1 MYFYCFCYK
10 FAKKGAFMIYSLK
23 GKVVKTEE
31 NFVVL
36 ETPNGISWGVICSTP
51 TVIAVSQE
59 TETITL
65 LTYLQVRE
73 DALTLYGFSNQQEK
87 ELFQNLITVSGIGP
101 KMAIQILSGISVQD
115 FALSVLNGNVKTL
128 SGVKGL
134 GKKTAERIIVEL
146 REKMGELPNNTSL
159 DFLST
164 PTTAKTSA
172 MQEAEGVL
180 ISLGFKNEAEKLL
193 KTYATPNMTA
203 EEIIRACLQGAGK

>member
-1 MYFYCFCYK
+1 
-10 FAKKGAFMIYSLK
+10 MIYSLK

-31 NFVVL
+31 NLVVL

-159 DFLST
+159 DFLSA

-180 ISLGFKNEAEKLL
+180 ISLGFKNEAEKLI

>member
-1 MYFYCFCYK
+1 
-10 FAKKGAFMIYSLK
+10 MIYSLK

-31 NFVVL
+31 NLVVL
-36 ETPNGISWGVICSTP
+36 ETSNGISWGVLCSTP
-51 TVIAVSQE
+51 TVIALSQE
-59 TETITL
+59 TETVTL

-73 DALTLYGFSNQQEK
+73 DALTLYGFSNKQEK
-87 ELFQNLITVSGIGP
+87 ELFENLITVSGIGP

-128 SGVKGL
+128 SGIKGL

-164 PTTAKTSA
+164 PTMAKTSA

-180 ISLGFKNEAEKLL
+180 ISLGFKAEAAQLL
-193 KTYATPNMTA
+193 KTYATPEMSA
-203 EEIIRACLQGAGK
+203 EEIIRACLKGANK

>member
-1 MYFYCFCYK
+1 
-10 FAKKGAFMIYSLK
+10 MIYSLK

-31 NFVVL
+31 NLVVL

-164 PTTAKTSA
+164 STTAKTSA

-180 ISLGFKNEAEKLL
+180 ISLGFKNEAERLI